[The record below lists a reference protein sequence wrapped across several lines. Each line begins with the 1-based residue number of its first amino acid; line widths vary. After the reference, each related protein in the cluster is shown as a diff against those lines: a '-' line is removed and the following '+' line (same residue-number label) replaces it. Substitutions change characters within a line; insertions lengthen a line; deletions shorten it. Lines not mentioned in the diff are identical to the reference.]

1 MNNLLEYLEASVGRV
16 PDKTAFSNG
25 EDSLSFREVY
35 NNARAVGTTI
45 SKKGYFR
52 QPVVV
57 YMHKHPDMVNAF
69 FGVLYSGCAYVP
81 MDEEVPGF
89 RVKKIFETLKP
100 SVVICDDNTKDKIDA
115 AFFDGEILYYKDI
128 IGNTADDGL
137 LESVRGKCLDID
149 PAYIVFTSGS
159 TGVPKGV
166 AACHRS
172 VIDYIETLSEVM
184 GFSEDTVFGNQT
196 PLYFDAC
203 LKEIYPTLKFGA
215 TAYLVPKQLFS
226 FPVKL
231 IEYLNEYKI
240 NTICWVVSAMTI
252 VSGFGTFDTVKPE
265 YLKTVAFGSEV
276 FPARDLK
283 IWRETLPEAT
293 FTNLYGPTEGTGMC
307 CYYRVDRDFEPGE
320 PIPVGGPFRNTEIL
334 LLKDDMTPATGDEEG
349 EIFVRG
355 TAVTLGYYNNPEKTA
370 ESFIQN
376 PLNDHFPEIIYRTG
390 DMAKRN
396 ERGELIFLSRKDD
409 QIKHMGHR
417 IELGEIEAVA
427 LLSEGIRQV
436 CCVFKKEKNK
446 IFLYYT
452 GNAGEAEIKAEL
464 KGRLPRYM
472 QPHRVVRLDEMPYT
486 PNGKIDRR
494 ELKERS

>member
-1 MNNLLEYLEASVGRV
+1 MNNLLEYLESAIERV
-16 PDKTAFSNG
+16 PEKTAFSNG

-35 NNARAVGTTI
+35 DNARAVGSTLAA
-45 SKKGYFR
+45 KGYYR

-69 FGVLYSGCAYVP
+69 FGVLYGGCAYVP
-81 MDEEVPGF
+81 MDEEVPEF
-89 RVKKIFETLKP
+89 RVKKIFEALEP
-100 SVVICDDNTKDKIDA
+100 EVVICDRETVQKL
-115 AFFDGEILYYKDI
+115 DGGTFSGEVLLYDEIT
-128 IGNTADDGL
+128 GNEPDDGL
-137 LESVRGKCLDID
+137 LTEIRRKSLDID

-172 VIDYIETLSEVM
+172 VIDYVETLSEVM
-184 GFSEDTVFGNQT
+184 GFSGDTVFGNQT

-215 TAYLVPKQLFS
+215 TTYLVPKQLFS

-231 IEYLNEYKI
+231 IEYLNEYRI

-265 YLKTVAFGSEV
+265 YLRTVAFGSEV
-276 FPARDLK
+276 FPARDLR
-283 IWRETLPEAT
+283 IWRETLPEAV

-307 CYYRVDRDFEPGE
+307 CYYRVDREFEPGE
-320 PIPVGGPFRNTEIL
+320 PIPIGGPFRNTEIL
-334 LLKDDMTPATGDEEG
+334 LLKEDQTPAADGEEG
-349 EIFVRG
+349 EIYVRG
-355 TAVTLGYYNNPEKTA
+355 TSVTLGYYNNPEKTS
-370 ESFIQN
+370 ESFVQN
-376 PLNDHFPEIIYRTG
+376 PLNTHYPEIVYRTG
-390 DMAKRN
+390 DLARRN

-417 IELGEIEAVA
+417 IELGEIESVA
-427 LLSEGIRQV
+427 LLSDKIVQV

-452 GNAGEAEIKAEL
+452 GEAGEAELKAEL
-464 KGRLPRYM
+464 KERLPRYM
-472 QPHRVVRLDEMPYT
+472 QPHRVVRLEEMPYT
-486 PNGKIDRR
+486 PNGKTDRKKLR
-494 ELKERS
+494 EMS